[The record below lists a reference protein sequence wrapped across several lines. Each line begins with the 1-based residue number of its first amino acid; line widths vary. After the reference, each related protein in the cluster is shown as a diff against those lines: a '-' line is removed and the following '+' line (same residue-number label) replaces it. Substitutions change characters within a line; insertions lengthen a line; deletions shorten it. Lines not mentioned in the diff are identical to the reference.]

1 MGSPEEPIE
10 DLDPPDQDYTQL
22 LPRIFIVA
30 GPAATGKSTVAKAI
44 AETYGLPMVE
54 GDDFHSKENIEKMS
68 QGQPLTDEDRWGW
81 LQKISSASLA
91 AASPPASPPE
101 EIDNSHAHLP
111 CCITTCSALKKS
123 YRDLLRD
130 HLSVPGLAVLRFVFL
145 TASEEVLL
153 QRIEERQNHYMK
165 KNMVHSQIV
174 TAEVPRTFE
183 DSENHMDV
191 REIEADCHVIW
202 TDELVPEEVVEKGIE
217 VVKQIML
224 LDDASQGS
232 DHGSVATTGEK
243 EGEEQGDETVD
254 GAEDQEAEQEEE
266 VGEEAEEGAEG
277 EAEEE
282 AEVKLD
288 D

>member
-1 MGSPEEPIE
+1 MGSPEEPVE
-10 DLDPPDQDYTQL
+10 DLDPPDQVGAQL

-30 GPAATGKSTVAKAI
+30 GPSATGKSTVARAI

-54 GDDFHSKENIEKMS
+54 GDDLHSKENIEKMS

-81 LQKISSASLA
+81 LQEISSVSLVT
-91 AASPPASPPE
+91 ASPPASPPE
-101 EIDNSHAHLP
+101 ELDSGHPHP
-111 CCITTCSALKKS
+111 PGCITTCSALKKS

-174 TAEVPRTFE
+174 TAEVPRTLE
-183 DSENHMDV
+183 DGGNSSDEGEV
-191 REIEADCHVIW
+191 ESDCRVIW
-202 TDELVPEEVVEKGIE
+202 TDDLAPEEVVEKGIE

-224 LDDASQGS
+224 VDSRQGS
-232 DHGSVATTGEK
+232 EPAVE
-243 EGEEQGDETVD
+243 
-254 GAEDQEAEQEEE
+254 
-266 VGEEAEEGAEG
+266 EEAEEPAE
-277 EAEEE
+277 EEPAEEEPAEEE
-282 AEVKLD
+282 AGEEEAGEGEPGEEEEAAED
-288 D
+288 EEIEPET